1 MAITIAVKWKNMRKR
16 FGPDEY
22 YINTN
27 RIRHCLS
34 YKGQLQ
40 YELSHERAYNLFRI
54 FMQKEMLL
62 IKFHYYF
69 KAAKKI
75 QTKFRSSIRAKQARI
90 LVLIRYWDKILNKIT
105 VKSIELADKATKKI
119 CQLILKIP
127 NAIKVH
133 VLKQF
138 ILAC

>member
-40 YELSHERAYNLFRI
+40 YELSYERAYNLFRI

-75 QTKFRSSIRAKQARI
+75 QTKFRSSIRAK
-90 LVLIRYWDKILNKIT
+90 
-105 VKSIELADKATKKI
+105 
-119 CQLILKIP
+119 
-127 NAIKVH
+127 
-133 VLKQF
+133 
-138 ILAC
+138 